1 MRREKKEKWK
11 KIDPQLKQAIRQYR
25 KRFKSEAPFWQ
36 TQRKKDYNEPTI
48 SIKKGYNSPTLQFKE
63 YKWKR
68 IIASIILPIIMF
80 VGIGMTIGAFKS
92 KVVIEG
98 NTEYM
103 YTPFDKGIGLLEII
117 SKVGTDFKETIDN
130 GIIDNETTK
139 EEKQFLKFWNEG
151 IVKTFAPDKWKDE
164 PIGYMNDNTY
174 NGIKRVGNLLWFML
188 KEPVTLTWDIMNYI
202 INNKMPNYDN

>member
-36 TQRKKDYNEPTI
+36 TTRKKDYNEPTI

-68 IIASIILPIIMF
+68 IIASIILPVIMF

-92 KVVIEG
+92 KVIIEG

-103 YTPFDKGIGLLEII
+103 YTPFDKGIGLLKIV
-117 SKVGTDFKETIDN
+117 SVVGEDFKTTI
-130 GIIDNETTK
+130 
-139 EEKQFLKFWNEG
+139 NEG
-151 IVKTFAPDKWKDE
+151 ITENKTEEDEKWYNNLRATQSILYGDKYQGKNYTLQKDE
-164 PIGYMNDNTY
+164 YY
-174 NGIKRVGNLLWFML
+174 GIKRFGNLIWFMI
-188 KEPVTLTWDIMNYI
+188 KEPIKLTWNIMNYL
-202 INNKMPNYDN
+202 INDTMIENNN